1 MGNMFFLCINF
12 ISSVP
17 QWGVYFFS
25 SLALNYLLF
34 FFSIDIGPQVHH
46 MEFSVHQPM
55 TAVGTDNRH
64 LSSPLLPH

>member
-1 MGNMFFLCINF
+1 MGSVFLF
-12 ISSVP
+12 IPGTQLSAV
-17 QWGVYFFS
+17 FFS
-25 SLALNYLLF
+25 P
-34 FFSIDIGPQVHH
+34 IDIGPQVHH